1 MNMMDTNLI
10 VGIVSA
16 AFALIGGGGGIFA
29 FMTSRQKN
37 NLDEHSSSVS
47 EWQALYEEM
56 KKRLDDQEK
65 DNKELRAQVL
75 KLREEL
81 SRLTIELNNYK
92 KYDSYIKDL
101 ESYGDYLLS
110 AIKPLISEDAYNSL
124 ANKRPQ
130 NVINQMDE
138 EDSK

>member
-1 MNMMDTNLI
+1 MMDS
-10 VGIVSA
+10 GIIIAIISG

-29 FMTSRQKN
+29 FITSRQKN

-56 KKRLDDQEK
+56 KVRLDDQEK
-65 DNKELRAQVL
+65 DNKELRAEVL

-81 SRLTIELNNYK
+81 SKLTIELNNYK

-101 ESYGDYLLS
+101 ESYANYLLG
-110 AIKPLISEDAYNSL
+110 AIKPLISDDAFKSIN
-124 ANKRPQ
+124 NKKPHK
-130 NVINQMDE
+130 IIPSDDE
-138 EDSK
+138 EEELE